1 MDGMPG
7 VELPTTLSEDELAT
21 LAATTPARIQRLAE
35 IGVLRTDAVG
45 RFAPP
50 DIQRVRIAL
59 AYEDGGIELEHI
71 AEAIAEGL
79 MSFEFTDRIY
89 PEASPPSGRTVG
101 DLARDLG
108 PRGEILQDLFMALGL
123 PRPNDDR
130 TLTQADVAIITRF
143 LDAWDIDA
151 AKGDRSLRAARLLGE
166 MARRAAEGWVDLFT
180 ETHSPPAQ
188 ELVSMTPDE
197 LETRVFTP
205 AVRIAGLFEPMTIWL
220 LRRQM
225 ELALDAANVEAM
237 EQALE
242 ARGIRVPVPADP
254 PAMVFADMSG
264 FTQLTEE
271 RGDDLAVDYA
281 EILSHLA
288 MTCAASHGGR
298 LVKQL
303 GDGVMLAFPAR
314 RPAIEA
320 AIELRA
326 AAAAGTPLP
335 PLHIGV
341 SSGPVIERDG
351 DYFGRTV
358 NLASRLSGVAGP
370 GEIVIDAMTAEARAP
385 ADAVALGTVE
395 VKGLRAPIP
404 LFRLRS

>member
-1 MDGMPG
+1 MPG
-7 VELPTTLSEDELAT
+7 LELPTTLTVDELAT

-35 IGVLRTDAVG
+35 IGVLRPDAVG
-45 RFAPP
+45 RFGPP

-71 AEAIAEGL
+71 AQAIAEGL

-89 PEASPPSGRTVG
+89 PEASPPSGRTVA

-108 PRGEILQDLFMALGL
+108 PRGEILPDLFMALGL
-123 PRPNDDR
+123 PRPNHDR

-143 LDAWDIDA
+143 LDAWNVDA
-151 AKGDRSLRAARLLGE
+151 PMGDRSLRAARLLGE

-180 ETHSPPAQ
+180 ETYSPPAQ
-188 ELVSMTPDE
+188 ELVSMTPEE

-205 AVRIAGLFEPMTIWL
+205 AVRIAGLVEPMTIWL

-242 ARGIRVPVPADP
+242 VRGIKVPVPADP

-288 MTCAASHGGR
+288 MTLAAAHGGR

-303 GDGVMLAFPAR
+303 GDGVMLAFPGR
-314 RPAIEA
+314 RPAMEA
-320 AIELRA
+320 AVELRA

-335 PLHIGV
+335 PLHIGI

-385 ADAVALGTVE
+385 ADADSLGMVA
-395 VKGLRAPIP
+395 VKGLPAPIP
-404 LFRLRS
+404 VFRLPS

>member
-1 MDGMPG
+1 MA
-7 VELPTTLSEDELAT
+7 LTADELAT
-21 LAATTPARIQRLAE
+21 LAATTPARIERLAE
-35 IGVLRTDAVG
+35 IGVLRPDAVG

-71 AEAIAEGL
+71 AQAIAEGL

-89 PEASPPSGRTVG
+89 PEASPPSGQTVA
-101 DLARDLG
+101 DLTRELG
-108 PRGEILQDLFMALGL
+108 PRGEILSDLFMALGL
-123 PRPNDDR
+123 PRPDQDR
-130 TLTQADVAIITRF
+130 TLSRADVAIIKRF
-143 LDAWDIDA
+143 LDAWDVDA
-151 AKGDRSLRAARLLGE
+151 PRRDQSLRAARLLGE

-180 ETHSPPAQ
+180 ETYSPPAE
-188 ELVSMTPDE
+188 ELVAMTPDE
-197 LETRVFTP
+197 LEMRVFTP
-205 AVRIAGLFEPMTIWL
+205 AVRIAGLFEPMTTWL

-242 ARGIRVPVPADP
+242 ARGIRVPVPVDP

-281 EILSHLA
+281 EILAHLA
-288 MTCAASHGGR
+288 LTVAGTHGGR

-303 GDGVMLAFPAR
+303 GDGVMLAFPGR
-314 RPAIEA
+314 RPAIA
-320 AIELRA
+320 AAVELRA

-335 PLHIGV
+335 PLHIGI
-341 SSGPVIERDG
+341 SSGPVIDRDG

-358 NLASRLSGVAGP
+358 NLDSRLSGIAGP
-370 GEIVIDAMTAEARAP
+370 GEIVVDTTTADAVGP
-385 ADAVALGTVE
+385 ADAVPLGTVV
-395 VKGLRAPIP
+395 VKGLPAPIP
-404 LFRLRS
+404 HFRLRS